1 VTGTPGRRG
10 TLAAVSAVLPWVLRA
25 AWAVLP
31 VVAGPASE
39 DALDGRSRT
48 VQVVASLGLWGIWA
62 AGVLATL
69 VPRPAGLTLLRV
81 AAPAACGAAV
91 VALADD
97 AGAASLTAVVATGVA
112 AVLALLPE
120 TGELF
125 VNGGA
130 YGDERRHLLRPPAAF
145 LLGPVPVAAAVLVAA
160 VVTGPLLLAARS
172 WVAGTV
178 AVVVGAPLAVV
189 LARALHSLTQRWVVF
204 VPAGLVLKDHLGLLD
219 PVLLRR
225 HLVTSFGPAP
235 AESDALDLTARAPGL
250 ALEVR
255 LREPVPLAQ
264 VSPGRRGSETRSPDA
279 LRFTPTRPGA
289 VLAEAERRRLVR
301 A

>member
-1 VTGTPGRRG
+1 MS
-10 TLAAVSAVLPWVLRA
+10 AALPWVLRA
-25 AWAVLP
+25 AWALLP
-31 VVAGPASE
+31 VVAGPAFG
-39 DALDGRSRT
+39 DALDGRSRS

-81 AAPAACGAAV
+81 AAPAGCVAAV

-97 AGAASLTAVVATGVA
+97 AGPASVVAVA
-112 AVLALLPE
+112 ATGLSALLALLPE

-125 VNGGA
+125 VNGAA
-130 YGDERRHLLRPPAAF
+130 YGDERRHLLRPPAAL
-145 LLGPVPVAAAVLVAA
+145 LLGPVPLAAAVLAGA

-172 WVAGTV
+172 WVAGGV
-178 AVVVGAPLAVV
+178 AVVVGIPLAVV
-189 LARALHSLTQRWVVF
+189 LARALHSLTQRWAVF
-204 VPAGLVLKDHLGLLD
+204 VPAGLVLKDHLALLD

-225 HLVTSFGPAP
+225 HLVVSLEPAR
-235 AESDALDLTARAPGL
+235 ADGDALDVTARAPGL

-255 LREPVPLAQ
+255 LREPVPLA
-264 VSPGRRGSETRSPDA
+264 VVTPGRRGSEARSPEA

>member
-10 TLAAVSAVLPWVLRA
+10 TLALVSAALPWLLRA

-31 VVAGPASE
+31 VVAGPAFG
-39 DALDGRSRT
+39 DALDGRSWA

-69 VPRPAGLTLLRV
+69 VPRPWGLTLLRV
-81 AAPAACGAAV
+81 AAPAAGPAAV
-91 VALADD
+91 ATLADD
-97 AGAASLTAVVATGVA
+97 PGLASVVAVVATGVA

-125 VNGGA
+125 VNGAA

-145 LLGPVPVAAAVLVAA
+145 LLGPVPVAAAGLVAA
-160 VVTGPLLLAARS
+160 VVTGPLLLAAES
-172 WVAGTV
+172 WVAGAV
-178 AVVVGAPLAVV
+178 AVVGGAPLAVV
-189 LARALHSLTQRWVVF
+189 LARALHSLTQRWAVF
-204 VPAGLVLKDHLGLLD
+204 VPAGLVLKDHLALVD

-235 AESDALDLTARAPGL
+235 ADSDALDLTARAPGL

-255 LREPVPLAQ
+255 LREPVPLAR
-264 VSPGRRGSETRSPDA
+264 VTPGRRGSEARAPEA

-301 A
+301 T

>member
-1 VTGTPGRRG
+1 VTGTAGHRG
-10 TLAAVSAVLPWVLRA
+10 TLAGVSAALPWVLRA

-31 VVAGPASE
+31 VLAGPAFGN
-39 DALDGRSRT
+39 ALDERST
-48 VQVVASLGLWGIWA
+48 PVQVVASLGLWGLWG

-69 VPRPAGLTLLRV
+69 VPRPSGLTLLRV

-91 VALADD
+91 VALADEP
-97 AGAASLTAVVATGVA
+97 GTASGVA
-112 AVLALLPE
+112 VAATALAAGLALLPE

-125 VNGGA
+125 VNGAA
-130 YGDERRHLLRPPAAF
+130 YGDERRHLLRPPAAL
-145 LLGPVPVAAAVLVAA
+145 LLGPVPLAGAALVAA

-172 WVAGTV
+172 WVAGGV
-178 AVVVGAPLAVV
+178 AVVVGVPAAVV
-189 LARALHSLTQRWVVF
+189 LTRALHSLTQRWAVF
-204 VPAGLVLKDHLGLLD
+204 VPAGLVLKDHLALLD

-225 HLVTSFGPAP
+225 HLVVSLGPSP
-235 AESDALDLTARAPGL
+235 VGSDALDLTARAPGL
-250 ALEVR
+250 ALEIR
-255 LREPVPLAQ
+255 LREPVPLAR
-264 VSPGRRGSETRSPDA
+264 VTPGRRGSEAASPES

>member
-1 VTGTPGRRG
+1 MTGTPGHRG
-10 TLAAVSAVLPWVLRA
+10 TLAAVSAVLPWVLRV

-31 VVAGPASE
+31 VVAGPAFG
-39 DALDGRSRT
+39 DALDGRSRA
-48 VQVVASLGLWGIWA
+48 VQVVASLGLWGLWA

-69 VPRPAGLTLLRV
+69 VPRPVGLTLLRV
-81 AAPAACGAAV
+81 TAPAGWAAAV
-91 VALADD
+91 AALADGP
-97 AGAASLTAVVATGVA
+97 GAASVVAVVATGVA
-112 AVLALLPE
+112 AGVALLPE

-125 VNGGA
+125 VNGAA
-130 YGDERRHLLRPPAAF
+130 YGDERRHLLRPPAAL
-145 LLGPVPVAAAVLVAA
+145 LLGPVPLAAAALVAA

-172 WVAGTV
+172 WVAGAV
-178 AVVVGAPLAVV
+178 AVAAGAPLAAV
-189 LARALHSLTQRWVVF
+189 LARALHSLTQRWAVF
-204 VPAGLVLKDHLGLLD
+204 VPAGLVIKDHLALLD

-225 HLVTSFGPAP
+225 HLVAWLGPAP
-235 AESDALDLTARAPGL
+235 AGSDALDLTVRAPGL

-255 LREPVPLAQ
+255 LREPVPLAR
-264 VSPGRRGSETRSPDA
+264 VIPGRRGSEARSPDA

>member
-1 VTGTPGRRG
+1 
-10 TLAAVSAVLPWVLRA
+10 VSAALPWVLRA

-31 VVAGPASE
+31 VVAGPGFG
-39 DALDGRSRT
+39 DALDGRSRA
-48 VQVVASLGLWGIWA
+48 VQVVASLGLWAVWA

-81 AAPAACGAAV
+81 AAPAAVAAAVGALADDPGVASVAAV
-91 VALADD
+91 VAS
-97 AGAASLTAVVATGVA
+97 GIS
-112 AVLALLPE
+112 AVLVLLPE

-125 VNGGA
+125 VNGAA
-130 YGDERRHLLRPPAAF
+130 YGDERRHLLRPPAAL
-145 LLGPVPVAAAVLVAA
+145 LLGPLPVAGAVLVAA

-172 WVAGTV
+172 WVAGAV
-178 AVVVGAPLAVV
+178 AVAVGIPVTVV
-189 LARALHSLTQRWVVF
+189 LARALHSLTQRWAVF
-204 VPAGLVLKDHLGLLD
+204 VPAGLVLKDHLALLD

-225 HLVTSFGPAP
+225 HLVTSLGPSP
-235 AESDALDLTARAPGL
+235 AASDALDLTARAPGL

-255 LREPVPLAQ
+255 LAEPVALAR
-264 VSPGRRGSETRSPDA
+264 VTPGRKGSEARSPDA

-289 VLAEAERRRLVR
+289 VLAEAERRRLIR